1 MEDRKWQNKKKKRS
15 FIQNAKKFAWQGV
28 RGRGTDI
35 AQDQYD
41 YLVRVMQR
49 WRDPFETVDEKII
62 FVRNVFH
69 QIENNERLFSG
80 NQLASRVI
88 ELLLPHAEV
97 SVLQK
102 FIKEMSDDLRKLC
115 TDQFC
120 SHVLEKIMLLCA
132 FKKQENESA
141 DMEVWLI
148 KISKFMCNNF
158 AEFSSNPYASHLLR
172 TCVQCITGIRF
183 DADAKS
189 NKTEGYDAL
198 NDYQFTGNKDLDE
211 CQDILKDRII
221 QVDPESFDNEL
232 TSAVTQCYLKVF
244 KSAGKN
250 DRLKCVIKHLLE
262 SIYFQ
267 NPDFIDNQSLVRLLE
282 SIIQSCSS
290 FSKVFNKMNSQL
302 FVGKLENF
310 ARHPSGNFL
319 VQKYFDSVSTSEMF
333 TSSYKE
339 LSGCLEVLLEEGY
352 TGVVL
357 SMAKACVRLKCEQ
370 SSFLQCFGQALH
382 CNDNLDEVAIACIK
396 LYPADKLQDDMPVH
410 LHGSLILQH
419 LFSFD
424 KPIQVV
430 KSLLSLENSK
440 LRKIFSD
447 PKGSHIVNSFISSTS
462 IGEKSRDGLVK
473 KLCGEFVSLSCS
485 KHGSWAVQKLWN
497 TVNIKSKQMIAQDL
511 SQSENIL
518 RSDPFGRFVYNSC
531 ALSVYIHQRSDWSKI
546 ISKEEKEKSLFKDII
561 GDNTISAKKRK
572 NEEVLTEAVKKEK
585 NGTNADENEGKVEN
599 NEIISTVNDEA
610 VPKKKKKKKEKS
622 YLDDL

>member
-1 MEDRKWQNKKKKRS
+1 MEDRKRQNKKKKRS
-15 FIQNAKKFAWQGV
+15 FIQNAKKFAWQGK

-35 AQDQYD
+35 DQDQYD

-49 WRDPFETVDEKII
+49 WRDPFENEDEKTI
-62 FVRNVFH
+62 FVRNVFQ
-69 QIENNERLFSG
+69 QIEDNERLFSG

-88 ELLLPHAEV
+88 ELLLPHADV

-102 FIKEMSDDLRKLC
+102 FIKEMSDDIRKLC

-132 FKKQENESA
+132 FKKQDTQISYLET
-141 DMEVWLI
+141 WII

-158 AEFSSNPYASHLLR
+158 AEFSANPYASHLLR
-172 TCVQCITGIRF
+172 TCIQCITGIRN

-198 NDYQFTGNKDLDE
+198 QDYQFTGNEDLDE

-232 TSAVTQCYLKVF
+232 TSAVTQCYLKIF
-244 KSAGKN
+244 KLAGKK
-250 DRLKCVIKHLLE
+250 DRLKSVIKHLLE

-267 NPDFIDNQSLVRLLE
+267 NPDFENPSIVRLLE
-282 SIIQSCSS
+282 SIIQSCSI
-290 FSKVFNKMNSQL
+290 FPKVFNKMNSLL
-302 FVGKLENF
+302 FVGKLESF
-310 ARHPSGNFL
+310 ARHQSCNFL
-319 VQKYFDSVSTSEMF
+319 VQKYFDSVPTDEMF
-333 TSSYKE
+333 TSGYDE
-339 LSGCLEVLLEEGY
+339 LSGCIEILLEEGY

-357 SMAKACVRLKCEQ
+357 SIAKACVRLKCQQ
-370 SSFLQCFGQALH
+370 SGFLQSFAKALH
-382 CNDNLDEVAIACIK
+382 CNSDLDEIAIACIK

-419 LFSFD
+419 LFSFN

-430 KSLLSLENSK
+430 KSLLSLESAN

-447 PKGSHIVNSFISSTS
+447 PKGSHIVNSFVSSTS
-462 IGEKSRDGLVK
+462 VGEKSRDGLVK
-473 KLCGEFVSLSCS
+473 QLCGEYVSLSCS
-485 KHGSWAVQKLWN
+485 KHGSWAVQKLWDN
-497 TVNIKSKQMIAQDL
+497 VNIRSKQMIVQDL
-511 SQSENIL
+511 AEGEKIL
-518 RSDPFGRFVYNSC
+518 RSDQFGHFVYTSC
-531 ALSVYIHQRSDWSKI
+531 AVSVFVHQKSEWSKV

-561 GDNTISAKKRK
+561 GDDSTSVKKRK
-572 NEEVLTEAVKKEK
+572 NEEVSTEAVNEENK
-585 NGTNADENEGKVEN
+585 GTNDKEEKDKNDESSNVE
-599 NEIISTVNDEA
+599 SEA